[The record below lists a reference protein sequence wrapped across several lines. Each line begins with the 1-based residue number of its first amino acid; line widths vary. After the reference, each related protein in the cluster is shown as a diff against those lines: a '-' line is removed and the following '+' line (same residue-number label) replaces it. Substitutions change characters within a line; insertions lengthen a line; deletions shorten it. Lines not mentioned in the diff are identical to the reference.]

1 MGQFLRTAMSVL
13 ALVLMGLAV
22 GAFLLRWYKRT
33 EDRPGLLFSW
43 LVTLA
48 TGLFVVFVVGP
59 VVGRFDWTAAFLG
72 VPLAALA
79 GWVMAVVWAPRIVE
93 WLGKKATDVIFGAE
107 TPPEPTPCYSVAE
120 AHRKAGRY
128 ASAIAEVKKQL
139 EQFPTDFAGW
149 MLLAGIHADNLH
161 DMDGAT
167 AAVEQLVAQPGHAPK
182 NIAFALT
189 CLADWQ
195 LKYLRDLEMA
205 KATFQRIIDLFPDS
219 PEAHFA
225 RQRIAHLP
233 YRSVGRDGTPPP
245 PIPVPR
251 TDDRLGLKADPTEYG
266 PAAPDAAAKVV
277 ELVEQLEKHPYDNQ
291 TREDLALLYAESLGR
306 VDLAAEQ
313 LEQLIAQEH
322 VSDKQVVRWLNLL
335 ADLQATRGGNL
346 AAAREALQ
354 RIIDRFP
361 GNPAAEQ
368 AHRRLATL
376 HLELR
381 GLKTKPSIPL
391 SAPPEMPGYNE
402 EP

>member
-22 GAFLLRWYKRT
+22 GAFLLRWYQRT

-43 LVTLA
+43 AVTLA
-48 TGLFVVFVVGP
+48 TAVFVVFVVGP
-59 VVGRFDWTAAFLG
+59 VIARFDWTAAFLG
-72 VPLAALA
+72 VPLAAFA
-79 GWVMAVVWAPRIVE
+79 GWVMAVVWAPRLVE
-93 WLGKKATDVIFGAE
+93 WLGRKSTDVIFGAE
-107 TPPEPTPCYSVAE
+107 TPPEPKPCYSVAE

-128 ASAIAEVKKQL
+128 TAAIAEVRKQL
-139 EQFPTDFAGW
+139 EQFPNDFAGW
-149 MLLAGIHADNLH
+149 MLLAEIHADNLH

-167 AAVEQLVAQPGHAPK
+167 AAVEQLVGQPGHAPK
-182 NIAFALT
+182 NVAYALT

-205 KATFQRIIDLFPDS
+205 KGTFQRIVDMFPDS

-225 RQRIAHLP
+225 LQRIAHLS

-245 PIPVPR
+245 PIHVPS
-251 TDDRLGLKADPTEYG
+251 TDGRLGLKTDSTEYG
-266 PAAPDAAAKVV
+266 PVAPDSAAKAA

-291 TREDLALLYAESLGR
+291 TREDLAVLYAESFGR

-335 ADLQATRGGNL
+335 ADLQATRGGDL

-361 GNPAAEQ
+361 GSPAAEQ

-376 HLELR
+376 SLELR
-381 GLKTKPSIPL
+381 GRQTKPSVPL
-391 SAPPEMPGYNE
+391 PSPPEMPGHGNE
-402 EP
+402 P

>member
-22 GAFLLRWYKRT
+22 GAFLLRWYQRT

-48 TGLFVVFVVGP
+48 TALFVVFVVGP
-59 VVGRFDWTAAFLG
+59 VIARFDWIAAFVG
-72 VPLAALA
+72 VPLAAFS
-79 GWVMAVVWAPRIVE
+79 GVVMAVVWAPRFVE
-93 WLGKKATDVIFGAE
+93 WLGRKATDVIFGAE

-149 MLLAGIHADNLH
+149 MLLAEIHADNLH

-182 NIAFALT
+182 NVAYALT

-205 KATFQRIIDLFPDS
+205 RATFQRIIDMFPDS

-225 RQRIAHLP
+225 HQRIAHLS
-233 YRSVGRDGTPPP
+233 YRSVGRDGAPAP

-251 TDDRLGLKADPTEYG
+251 TDDRLGLKTDSTEYC
-266 PAAPDAAAKVV
+266 PATPDSAAKAA
-277 ELVEQLEKHPYDNQ
+277 ELVEQLEKYPHDNQ
-291 TREDLALLYAESLGR
+291 TREDLAILYAESFGR

-322 VSDKQVVRWLNLL
+322 VSNKQVVRWLNLL
-335 ADLQATRGGNL
+335 ADLQAKRGGDL

-361 GNPAAEQ
+361 GSPAAEQ

-376 HLELR
+376 NLELR
-381 GLKTKPSIPL
+381 GLQTKPSVPL
-391 SAPPEMPGYNE
+391 SAPPKMPGCDDA
-402 EP
+402 P